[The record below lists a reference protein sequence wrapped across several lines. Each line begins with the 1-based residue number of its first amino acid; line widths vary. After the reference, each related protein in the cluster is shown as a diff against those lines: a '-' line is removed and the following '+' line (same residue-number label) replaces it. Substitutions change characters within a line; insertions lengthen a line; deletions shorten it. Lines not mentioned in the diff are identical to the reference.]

1 MTRKE
6 SRLKVRDVDESG
18 NRIRVMRV
26 IARMNIGG
34 PAVQIS
40 GLMRGI
46 NEREFDQRLY
56 RGTCGESEADY
67 LEIVA
72 KDVLSYPVN
81 NLGRKV
87 NFAGDLS
94 ALLNLIS
101 EIRSFK
107 PHIVH
112 THTAKAGVL
121 GRIASIL
128 SLHPSIRIHTYHGH
142 LLNGY
147 FGPIKRQIMILIER
161 MLSRFT
167 HHLLAVGTKVRQD
180 LLKEKIGKE
189 QNFSVMPPGLEI
201 GELLPTELARKNL
214 GLSEFS
220 LQCGFIGRVT
230 AIKRPDRFL
239 DVVAEVKRRNIDLEF
254 FIAGDGDLFEYC
266 RDRIARESLPV
277 SLLGW
282 QTDIENVLSAAD
294 FLILTSDNEGT
305 PLSLIQA
312 GMAGLPVVST
322 NVGSISEVVVCD
334 ETGLLVNTDVY
345 QLVDAIE
352 KLASSVEL
360 RQKLGENAKKF
371 TMKNFGVKRLV
382 SNHEELYK
390 SIL

>member
-1 MTRKE
+1 
-6 SRLKVRDVDESG
+6 
-18 NRIRVMRV
+18 
-26 IARMNIGG
+26 
-34 PAVQIS
+34 
-40 GLMRGI
+40 
-46 NEREFDQRLY
+46 
-56 RGTCGESEADY
+56 
-67 LEIVA
+67 
-72 KDVLSYPVN
+72 
-81 NLGRKV
+81 
-87 NFAGDLS
+87 
-94 ALLNLIS
+94 
-101 EIRSFK
+101 
-107 PHIVH
+107 
-112 THTAKAGVL
+112 
-121 GRIASIL
+121 
-128 SLHPSIRIHTYHGH
+128 
-142 LLNGY
+142 
-147 FGPIKRQIMILIER
+147 MILIER